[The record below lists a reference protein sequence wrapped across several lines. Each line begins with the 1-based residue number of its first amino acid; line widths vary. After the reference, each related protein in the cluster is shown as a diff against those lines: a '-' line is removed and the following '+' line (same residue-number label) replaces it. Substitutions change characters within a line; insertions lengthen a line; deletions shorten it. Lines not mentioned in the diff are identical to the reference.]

1 MTTALTTIAPE
12 VAQQAATLPIPQAV
26 FWLQIGNLKLDLDAK
41 LLAIEQRFGAKV
53 NELAR
58 TEGEATKAYQER
70 LAAGLPELRKIADE
84 AVESRKGYTTYLD
97 RAKEACMKVE
107 KLLAKEVNPEY
118 LALAAKELELRKE
131 LAADD
136 AAHAALENEK
146 TSFRLHFV
154 NEFDRLAAEMR
165 QACATVASV
174 AYTQALSTK
183 MPVEGVPEWI
193 KEHEA
198 EILAIAPR
206 TPSTFARKLLNQ
218 SDATAIYTAIPAIP
232 VAAIRESAIAE
243 LHEKFSTYAS
253 DLANAEAAIAHETES
268 FQATIVEAAKEVEQT
283 AAVNTLLATSQS
295 FAVPVGPTVKVKEAI
310 DTKGL
315 TIPEATAIQAAFLL
329 HGEKAWGKVKAA
341 PEKLTVAQQA
351 AALDAIDVKVGG
363 VRYVKS
369 EK

>member
-1 MTTALTTIAPE
+1 MTNALTTIAPE

-58 TEGEATKAYQER
+58 AEGEATKAYQER

-107 KLLAKEVNPEY
+107 KLLAPTGNAEY
-118 LALAAKELELRKE
+118 VALAAKELELRKE
-131 LAADD
+131 LAT
-136 AAHAALENEK
+136 AAQAVQALENEK
-146 TSFRLHFV
+146 TAFRLHFV
-154 NEFDRLAAEMR
+154 NEFDRLSAEMR

-198 EILAIAPR
+198 EILAI
-206 TPSTFARKLLNQ
+206 TPGPPATFARKLLSQ
-218 SDATAIYTAIPAIP
+218 SDATAIYTTIPTIP
-232 VAAIRESAIAE
+232 IAAIREAAIAD

-253 DLANAEAAIAHETES
+253 DLANAEAAIAHEQES
-268 FQATIVEAAKEVEQT
+268 FEATIVEAAKEIEQT

-329 HGEKAWGKVKAA
+329 HGDRAWAKIRAK
-341 PEKLTVAQQA
+341 PEKLNTEQQA
-351 AALDAIDVKVGG
+351 AALDAIDVRVGG
-363 VRYVKS
+363 VRYRRD